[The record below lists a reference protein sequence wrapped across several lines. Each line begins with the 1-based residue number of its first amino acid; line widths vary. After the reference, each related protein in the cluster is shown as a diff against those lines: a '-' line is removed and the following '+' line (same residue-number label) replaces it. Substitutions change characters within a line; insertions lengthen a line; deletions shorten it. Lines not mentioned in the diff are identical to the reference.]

1 MTAKNGDTVKVHY
14 TGKLP
19 SGKVFDSSRKTD
31 PFEMVLGGGQVI
43 PGFEK
48 NIIGMAQG
56 DVKTF
61 TIIAEE
67 AYGTRQEDLV
77 LKLDIDLL
85 PEDITPSKGQE
96 LELKD
101 PSGQTFRMVVM
112 EFDDQSITLDA
123 NHPLAGKDLVFEVE
137 LVQIVE

>member
-19 SGKVFDSSRKTD
+19 SGKIFDSSRKTD
-31 PFEMVLGGGQVI
+31 PFELVLGGGQVI
-43 PGFEK
+43 PGFEN

-61 TIIAEE
+61 TIEAED
-67 AYGTRQEDLV
+67 AYGVRQEELV
-77 LKLDIDLL
+77 LKLDRELL
-85 PEDITPSKGQE
+85 PEEIEPKKGQE

-112 EFDDQSITLDA
+112 EFDDDSLTLDA
-123 NHPLAGKDLVFEVE
+123 NHPLAGKSLVFEVE